1 MISRKFGP
9 IIVVGRINPGMVA
22 TAPYSDAGESV
33 MGRSFF
39 VSAGGK
45 GSNQAVAAARLG
57 AEVTIVEN
65 LGADALV
72 DRVID
77 TTAAGD

>member
-9 IIVVGRINPGMVA
+9 ISVIGRSNPGMVA
-22 TAPYSDAGESV
+22 TAPYPDAGKSV
-33 MGRSFF
+33 MVRSFF

-45 GSNQAVAAARLG
+45 GSNQTGAAARLG
-57 AEVTIVEN
+57 AEVTIVGN

-77 TTAAGD
+77 TTAGD